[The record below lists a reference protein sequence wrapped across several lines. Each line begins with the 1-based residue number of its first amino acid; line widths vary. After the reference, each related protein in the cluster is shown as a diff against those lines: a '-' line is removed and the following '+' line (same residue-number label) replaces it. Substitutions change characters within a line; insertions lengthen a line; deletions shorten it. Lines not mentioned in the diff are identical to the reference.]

1 MADKNKA
8 NREYKSSL
16 FNCIF
21 SQKEYAL
28 QLYNALNDSDY
39 DNPEDVEITTLENVV
54 FINIYNDVSFM
65 FNSTIQFYEH
75 QSTFNPN
82 IPLRNLFYLSN
93 TYEKMIHKQEEDLY
107 GSSLIPIPTPTCIVF
122 YNGVQSKPAKMTLKL
137 SDAYINQEIEG
148 SLELTVQMIN
158 INSDYNQEL
167 KNKSE
172 ALYGYSLYIS
182 KVREY
187 NGNGMSV
194 KEAAIKALDYCI
206 DNDILAD
213 FFKERRN
220 EVVGMILEEYT
231 LEHIEQRSARMSRKL
246 EALTQEVQA
255 KNSELQAKD
264 SELQAKNSELQAKD
278 SELQAKDSELQAKD
292 SELQAANAE
301 LARLRQKYGEE

>member
-1 MADKNKA
+1 MTDKNKA

-21 SQKEYAL
+21 SQKKYAL

-107 GSSLIPIPTPTCIVF
+107 GISLIPIPTPTCIVF
-122 YNGVQSKPAKMTLKL
+122 YNGVQSKPDKMVLKL
-137 SDAYINQEIEG
+137 SDAYVNQEIEA

-167 KNKSE
+167 KKKSN

-187 NGNGMSV
+187 NEKGMSV
-194 KEAAIKALDYCI
+194 KDAAIKALDYCI
-206 DNDILAD
+206 ENDVLAD
-213 FFKERRN
+213 FFN
-220 EVVGMILEEYT
+220 THSIIIIFS
-231 LEHIEQRSARMSRKL
+231 HF
-246 EALTQEVQA
+246 
-255 KNSELQAKD
+255 
-264 SELQAKNSELQAKD
+264 
-278 SELQAKDSELQAKD
+278 
-292 SELQAANAE
+292 
-301 LARLRQKYGEE
+301 

>member
-1 MADKNKA
+1 MMDKNKA

-16 FNCIF
+16 FSCIF

-28 QLYNALNDSDY
+28 QLYNALNNSNY
-39 DNPEDVEITTLENVV
+39 DNPEDVIITTLENVV

-93 TYEKMIHKQEEDLY
+93 TYEKMIHKQEENLY
-107 GSSLIPIPTPTCIVF
+107 GSSLIPIPTPTCIMF
-122 YNGVQSKPAKMTLKL
+122 YNGVQSKPDKMTLKL

-167 KNKSE
+167 KNKSD

-194 KEAAIKALDYCI
+194 NEAAIKALDYCI
-206 DNDILAD
+206 ENDVLAD

-231 LEHIEQRSARMSRKL
+231 LEHIEQRTNRMSRKL
-246 EALTQEVQA
+246 EALTQEVQVKKA
-255 KNSELQAKD
+255 ELQTAKD
-264 SELQAKNSELQAKD
+264 EIQAKNNEIQSKDAEIQSKDAEIAK
-278 SELQAKDSELQAKD
+278 
-292 SELQAANAE
+292 
-301 LARLRQKYGEE
+301 LRQLLDEKNNQI

>member
-1 MADKNKA
+1 MTDKNKA

-16 FNCIF
+16 FSCIF

-28 QLYNALNDSDY
+28 QLYNALNGSDY

-206 DNDILAD
+206 DNNILAD

-231 LEHIEQRSARMSRKL
+231 KEHVEQRTARKL
-246 EALTQEVQA
+246 E
-255 KNSELQAKD
+255 KMSKELQDKD
-264 SELQAKNSELQAKD
+264 AVIQSKD
-278 SELQAKDSELQAKD
+278 AEIQSKD
-292 SELQAANAE
+292 AE
-301 LARLRQKYGEE
+301 ISRLRQLLDEKHNQI

>member
-39 DNPEDVEITTLENVV
+39 DNPEEIRITTLENVV

-122 YNGVQSKPAKMTLKL
+122 YNGVQSKPSKMTLKL

-158 INSDYNQEL
+158 INSDYNHEL
-167 KNKSE
+167 KNKCE

-206 DNDILAD
+206 DNNILAD

-231 LEHIEQRSARMSRKL
+231 KEHVEQRTARKL
-246 EALTQEVQA
+246 E
-255 KNSELQAKD
+255 KMSKELQDKD
-264 SELQAKNSELQAKD
+264 AVIQSKD
-278 SELQAKDSELQAKD
+278 AEIQSKD
-292 SELQAANAE
+292 AE
-301 LARLRQKYGEE
+301 ISRLRQLLDEKHNQI

>member
-1 MADKNKA
+1 MTDKNKT

-28 QLYNALNDSDY
+28 QLYNALNGSDY

-93 TYEKMIHKQEEDLY
+93 TYEKLIHKQEEDLY
-107 GSSLIPIPTPTCIVF
+107 GSCLIQIPTPTCIVF
-122 YNGVQSKPAKMTLKL
+122 YNGVQSKPDKMILKL
-137 SDAYINQEIEG
+137 SDAYINQEVEG

-167 KNKSE
+167 KKKSD

-187 NGNGMSV
+187 NSYGMSV
-194 KEAAIKALDYCI
+194 KEAAIKSLDYCI
-206 DNDILAD
+206 DNEILAD

-231 LEHIEQRSARMSRKL
+231 LEHIEQRANRMSRKL
-246 EALTQEVQA
+246 EALTQEIQA
-255 KNSELQAKD
+255 KDTELQAK
-264 SELQAKNSELQAKD
+264 E
-278 SELQAKDSELQAKD
+278 
-292 SELQAANAE
+292 AE
-301 LARLRQKYGEE
+301 IARLRQLLDEK

>member
-1 MADKNKA
+1 M
-8 NREYKSSL
+8 
-16 FNCIF
+16 F
-21 SQKEYAL
+21 SQKKYAL
-28 QLYNALNDSDY
+28 QLYNALNNSEY

-82 IPLRNLFYLSN
+82 IPLRNLFYLAN
-93 TYEKMIHKQEEDLY
+93 TYEKIIEKYDEDLY
-107 GSSLIPIPTPTCIVF
+107 GSRLIKIPTPTCIVF
-122 YNGVQSKPAKMTLKL
+122 YNGVISKPDKMVLKL
-137 SDAYINQEIEG
+137 SDSFINQDSEA

-158 INSDYNQEL
+158 INYDYNLEL
-167 KNKSE
+167 MKKSE

-187 NGNGMSV
+187 NRDGISV

-206 DNDILAD
+206 ENDILAD

-231 LEHIEQRSARMSRKL
+231 QEHIEQRTARKI
-246 EALTQEVQA
+246 EKFKKEIQDA
-255 KNSELQAKD
+255 KAEIQAKD
-264 SELQAKNSELQAKD
+264 AEI
-278 SELQAKDSELQAKD
+278 
-292 SELQAANAE
+292 QAAYVE
-301 LARLRQKYGEE
+301 LARLRKKCGEE